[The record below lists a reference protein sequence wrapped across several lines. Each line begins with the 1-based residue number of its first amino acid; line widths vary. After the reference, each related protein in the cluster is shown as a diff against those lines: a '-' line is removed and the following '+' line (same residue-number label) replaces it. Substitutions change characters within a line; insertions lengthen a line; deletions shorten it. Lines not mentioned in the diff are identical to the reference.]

1 MYGRSCGLSVM
12 LTRAP
17 QTLRSSTMLLPII
30 SDEPGISNAEP
41 NVVSPFSPHPTGKF
55 LYQTLNFVLPIPT
68 VDPAAAALVQ
78 EPGSTEDPA
87 LVEEQADR
95 TKRIGL
101 PADAP
106 LQTIV
111 AKVEVG
117 AVERNRLDPAGGR
130 GCAKVG
136 DLPVCAHSQSH
147 HRSSIRRLAGEGQQ
161 CLAPR
166 AGAAN
171 AAN

>member
-1 MYGRSCGLSVM
+1 G
-12 LTRAP
+12 
-17 QTLRSSTMLLPII
+17 TLVNHEAGDL
-30 SDEPGISNAEP
+30 EPHGAKRGAD
-41 NVVSPFSPHPTGKF
+41 HPA
-55 LYQTLNFVLPIPT
+55 
-68 VDPAAAALVQ
+68 VDTAAATLVQ

-95 TKRIGL
+95 TKRVGL

-117 AVERNRLDPAGGR
+117 AVERDRLNPTGGR
-130 GCAKVG
+130 GYAKVG

-147 HRSSIRRLAGEGQQ
+147 HSSSIRQIG
-161 CLAPR
+161 R
-166 AGAAN
+166 AHV
-171 AAN
+171 